1 MKLVI
6 DIPEEIYQRYKKVW
20 QKRRG
25 SIPESC
31 IAFGTPLPQEPTH
44 TSEVVQKAYEDGKKD
59 GYMQRKLEQEQDK
72 PMVEIDLYSVIKQKY
87 IEREVLD
94 KIRARIELEKLGY
107 PPSAGYYK
115 AIMKV
120 LQIIDKYKA
129 ESEDGKT

>member
-6 DIPEEIYQRYKKVW
+6 DIPEEIYQRYKRVW

-31 IAFGTPLPQEPTH
+31 IAFATPLPQEPIY

-107 PPSAGYYK
+107 PPSAEYYK
-115 AIMKV
+115 AIKKC
-120 LQIIDKYKA
+120 LQIIDKYKT
-129 ESEDGKT
+129 ESEG